1 MNRDEVMTEPGRFW
15 RGEPVWDKPAAVI
28 DLDAGHDSPTEI
40 ALPPCP
46 VIGVGDRG
54 ARGAHLCDAIIEPPA
69 TLDGILKEIAANP
82 RAAAAIVQ
90 LLRIVP
96 ALAPEDAL
104 VAESFAYAMLQGSA
118 EHRAWMANRTRS
130 ADPQARPGN
139 VRIERDGPVLRLVL
153 DRAES
158 GNAIDRIMR
167 DGLCEG
173 FIVAALDA
181 SIERIILSAEGRTF
195 SLGADLGEFGT
206 TSDPATANA
215 IRAATLPARYAVRIA
230 DRLEAQVQG
239 ACVGAGLEVAAF
251 SNRIVASP
259 NAWFQL
265 PELAMGILPGAGG
278 CVSVTGRIGRQR
290 AALLILSGKRL
301 SARRALEWGL
311 VDAIVDD
318 PARSDGED
326 DVFVR

>member
-1 MNRDEVMTEPGRFW
+1 MNRDDVMTEPDRFW
-15 RGEPVWDKPAAVI
+15 RGQPAWEKPAAVI
-28 DLDAGHDSPTEI
+28 DLDAAHDWPSDLT
-40 ALPPCP
+40 LPACP
-46 VIGVGDRG
+46 VIGLGDRE
-54 ARGAHLCDAIIEPPA
+54 ASGAHFCDTIIEPPA
-69 TLDGILKEIAANP
+69 TLDGVLAEIAANP

-90 LLRIVP
+90 LLRIAP

-118 EHRAWMANRTRS
+118 EHRAWMAGRS
-130 ADPQARPGN
+130 GTAGEDGGPGN
-139 VRIERDGPVLRLVL
+139 VRIERDGPVLSIVL
-153 DRAES
+153 DRAGS

-173 FIVAALDA
+173 FGVAALDP
-181 SIERIILSAEGRTF
+181 SIERIFLRAEGKTF

-206 TSDPATANA
+206 TTDPATANA
-215 IRAATLPARYAVRIA
+215 IRAATLPSRFAVHIA
-230 DRLEAQVQG
+230 DRLEAHVQG
-239 ACVGAGLEVAAF
+239 ACVGAGLEIAAF
-251 SNRIVASP
+251 ASRLVACP

-278 CVSVTGRIGRQR
+278 CVSVTGRVGRQR

-318 PARSDGED
+318 PA
-326 DVFVR
+326 